1 MTAIN
6 FPARARAVDAGGGLT
21 PEFFRALRAM
31 GAASYGAMS
40 FAGNAGA
47 TTIAG
52 IGTPVLVSG
61 TTTAGLLSGFD
72 HTNGRLTYTG
82 AASAVLTVS
91 VMASL
96 TSTSGNKCGIA
107 VAVNGSPV
115 AEGYVTAGTG
125 AAFVSAQ
132 KLVELVQGDYLE
144 AFVSNETATN
154 AVTVS
159 DLSLICR

>member
-1 MTAIN
+1 MN
-6 FPARARAVDAGGGLT
+6 GVKFPARAQAVDAGGRLT
-21 PEFFRALRAM
+21 PEFFRALQAL
-31 GAASYGAMS
+31 GSSAYGALS
-40 FAGNAGA
+40 FTGNAGA

-61 TTTAGLLSGFD
+61 TTTAGLLSSFD
-72 HTNGRLTYTG
+72 HTSGRLTYTG

-96 TSTSGNKCGIA
+96 TSTSDNKCGIA

-125 AAFVSAQ
+125 TAFVSAQ

-159 DLSLICR
+159 DLSMVAR